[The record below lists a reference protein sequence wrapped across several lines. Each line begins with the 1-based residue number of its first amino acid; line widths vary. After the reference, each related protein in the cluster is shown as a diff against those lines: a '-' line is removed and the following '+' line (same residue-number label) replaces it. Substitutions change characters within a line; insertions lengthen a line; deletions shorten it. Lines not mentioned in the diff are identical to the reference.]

1 LKDNSTQHG
10 WIQTNWKTKKEIPM
24 HKITLMLI
32 ICFSVVLVCNVIEAE
47 LLMLDDFKN
56 GKINDRFWRKEGG
69 VKAVIDFAV
78 FKIIKHQELRLNY
91 VTDQN
96 HAETDNQH

>member
-1 LKDNSTQHG
+1 MMVRVLSDLLQTLALRANSTQYG

-32 ICFSVVLVCNVIEAE
+32 IFFSVVLTCNVIEAE

-56 GKINDRFWRKEGG
+56 G
-69 VKAVIDFAV
+69 
-78 FKIIKHQELRLNY
+78 
-91 VTDQN
+91 
-96 HAETDNQH
+96 